1 MALIDTHAHLD
12 SYARN
17 GELSAVLDRA
27 KALGVLSVIA
37 IGTDVDDWEF
47 NRSQAIA
54 YPGQVYYTVG
64 LHPCSVKE
72 TWADSLSQ
80 LEAFWL
86 EPNTIK
92 PVALGECGLDRFHLP
107 KDEIEA
113 NKIFTW
119 QKSAFKIQLELARK
133 LNCKLVIHARGAFY
147 ETLEMIDASGVNYN
161 NVVFHCFSEG
171 AKEVAALNERGGRAS
186 FTGIITYKNADNV
199 RSALLAQGLDKL
211 MVETD
216 APYLAPTPHRG
227 KTNEPGWVSYTAEA
241 AATLFNVSK
250 ETLADTTTKNAK
262 AFFGLA

>member
-92 PVALGECGLDRFHLP
+92 PVA
-107 KDEIEA
+107 
-113 NKIFTW
+113 
-119 QKSAFKIQLELARK
+119 QL
-133 LNCKLVIHARGAFY
+133 
-147 ETLEMIDASGVNYN
+147 
-161 NVVFHCFSEG
+161 
-171 AKEVAALNERGGRAS
+171 
-186 FTGIITYKNADNV
+186 
-199 RSALLAQGLDKL
+199 
-211 MVETD
+211 
-216 APYLAPTPHRG
+216 
-227 KTNEPGWVSYTAEA
+227 
-241 AATLFNVSK
+241 
-250 ETLADTTTKNAK
+250 
-262 AFFGLA
+262 